1 MPRATGAVTTA
12 PDTSSWVGGLFGY
25 NNGSTITD
33 VHATAAVSG
42 SNTGG
47 LAGVNFGTIADAYA
61 TGAVSSG
68 GATSKRGRPGVGI
81 AGGDSQRGVVNDATV
96 SRLCEKPARDLS
108 EAALYLYISEA

>member
-1 MPRATGAVTTA
+1 MVGGLVGEENGSTGAISDAWATGAVTTA

-68 GATSKRGRPGVGI
+68 GAT
-81 AGGDSQRGVVNDATV
+81 T
-96 SRLCEKPARDLS
+96 S
-108 EAALYLYISEA
+108 EADQA